1 MIKKIFKN
9 KMKQEDKR
17 TIEEMARGKY
27 IKMNYNKQ
35 NTPNTP
41 DGLWFITLN
50 PNCDIDEIK
59 LESDLWFILK
69 LYYHWRYGNGWNK
82 KKNKDKQFSF
92 NGVIEKQKGNN
103 HIHIIMFCFNIRELA
118 IFWTYLHRQ
127 FKQIYPKSSMR
138 CSRVWDRDTVEDYI
152 NPFKNKKGKTAD
164 SIILLN

>member
-9 KMKQEDKR
+9 KMKQENKK
-17 TIEEMARGKY
+17 TIEQMARGKY
-27 IKMNYNKQ
+27 IQMNYDKP

-50 PNCDIDEIK
+50 PNCYVDEIK
-59 LESDLWFILK
+59 LESDLYFILK
-69 LYYHWRYGNGWNK
+69 LYYHWRYGNKWNK
-82 KKNKDKQFSF
+82 LKDKQFSF
-92 NGVIEKQKGNN
+92 NGIIEKQQGNN

-118 IFWTYLHRQ
+118 IFWTYLRKQ

-138 CSRVWDRDTVEDYI
+138 CSRIWNKTEVEEYI
-152 NPFKNKKGKTAD
+152 NPFNKKKKRTAD